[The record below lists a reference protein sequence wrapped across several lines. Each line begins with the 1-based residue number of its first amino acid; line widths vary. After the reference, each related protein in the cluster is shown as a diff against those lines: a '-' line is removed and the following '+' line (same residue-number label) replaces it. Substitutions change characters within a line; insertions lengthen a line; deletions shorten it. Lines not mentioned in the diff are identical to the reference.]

1 MISGITFIVVNFR
14 YFPDH
19 YVQVKKKFLT
29 LLILQNKEIA
39 TMELRL
45 LVHIGIVYETITAR
59 LPSILVFAWNKQT
72 PKDGTEIRVD
82 RA

>member
-1 MISGITFIVVNFR
+1 MISGITLFIVVNFR

-29 LLILQNKEIA
+29 LLILQNEEIA

-45 LVHIGIVYETITAR
+45 LVHIGIV
-59 LPSILVFAWNKQT
+59 
-72 PKDGTEIRVD
+72 
-82 RA
+82 